1 LDSAVITRFRALEQI
16 LSERFPEARKEAEVL
31 ANGIADPRTADADA
45 VWAKIWD
52 KPLFANTKVKIGAD
66 MVQRLD
72 PYMLSAWQH
81 WGTGGTACSIE
92 KIGKGSGTSAFEAVN
107 PQAREIRQKTGIAM
121 YRLFAIQGAAKALR
135 IRAKKSQAPYADLID
150 LDPSVTVPTVQREM
164 GPGWGHITVLHFLT
178 NLGLAC
184 KPDLHLVRTVRHLGM
199 SLDLRDQK
207 VPSLADAI
215 TINRRVRSLVEKL
228 DGSLSPSRLRYVDKT
243 LMDISSRGLIKSE
256 AAVET
261 TAS

>member
-1 LDSAVITRFRALEQI
+1 MPETPQLRTRAGPHPVGLPGGQLPRRRSDS
-16 LSERFPEARKEAEVL
+16 
-31 ANGIADPRTADADA
+31 G
-45 VWAKIWD
+45 
-52 KPLFANTKVKIGAD
+52 
-66 MVQRLD
+66 
-72 PYMLSAWQH
+72 
-81 WGTGGTACSIE
+81 
-92 KIGKGSGTSAFEAVN
+92 
-107 PQAREIRQKTGIAM
+107 
-121 YRLFAIQGAAKALR
+121 
-135 IRAKKSQAPYADLID
+135 
-150 LDPSVTVPTVQREM
+150 
-164 GPGWGHITVLHFLT
+164 
-178 NLGLAC
+178 
-184 KPDLHLVRTVRHLGM
+184 VRGRRHLGM